1 MPGPRANFLRS
12 LAGAVASADSTV
24 QWPSMG
30 SKREGFHQRN
40 VNQGGPSGAT
50 ATLRARLQPIWGRL
64 RMLCKFLGLNRA
76 AAPAAFTSPLSTATA
91 SAYPRSDLFD
101 RGAGRKASSSPPTD
115 PAATS
120 GGSQRLRTAARLS
133 LAALRS
139 NHRHPSTATSR
150 DRRTQYHHGFKIG
163 CAAFLI
169 ADRAKESELA
179 STDGGAH
186 VLSYALHSC
195 ASTLCPRPQEGWTA
209 PNPTSNPADK
219 AVIDKRFTGPDDSV
233 HTGCAEASEAEQD
246 AIEQDRPSLRDAR
259 ILPGRRCEP
268 SWCSR
273 ELRLQSLG
281 LLHVLSSDPLQSRL
295 THRSVDR
302 RHLTV
307 PSSLVRPYFCCAR
320 PFRARDGQTIPS
332 SGAHS
337 VGIGQMKLRH
347 LRSPI
352 AWP

>member
-1 MPGPRANFLRS
+1 MLIHRAQPIPTYTTHTVTCPLSRACRPRARYPLPAIHSTSTCTSFTMVPGPVQYSSPGVSSVFETRVHSRA
-12 LAGAVASADSTV
+12 STYHRGD
-24 QWPSMG
+24 P
-30 SKREGFHQRN
+30 
-40 VNQGGPSGAT
+40 GPANRY
-50 ATLRARLQPIWGRL
+50 TLRLVTRIH
-64 RMLCKFLGLNRA
+64 C
-76 AAPAAFTSPLSTATA
+76 
-91 SAYPRSDLFD
+91 
-101 RGAGRKASSSPPTD
+101 
-115 PAATS
+115 
-120 GGSQRLRTAARLS
+120 
-133 LAALRS
+133 
-139 NHRHPSTATSR
+139 
-150 DRRTQYHHGFKIG
+150 
-163 CAAFLI
+163 
-169 ADRAKESELA
+169 
-179 STDGGAH
+179 
-186 VLSYALHSC
+186 
-195 ASTLCPRPQEGWTA
+195 RP
-209 PNPTSNPADK
+209 
-219 AVIDKRFTGPDDSV
+219 
-233 HTGCAEASEAEQD
+233 
-246 AIEQDRPSLRDAR
+246 LRDAR

-295 THRSVDR
+295 THRSVDH